1 MTPLTIKIPI
11 NVITGITTNRFYS
24 LKKEK
29 ESLKADHDYSKIIES
44 NISNT
49 RDKHRELTLI

>member
-1 MTPLTIKIPI
+1 MTPSLTIKIPI

-29 ESLKADHDYSKIIES
+29 EDLKADLDYSK
-44 NISNT
+44 
-49 RDKHRELTLI
+49 